1 MAAPYRSSAGNG
13 FTLIELIM
21 VIVITG
27 IIAGM
32 ISIFISKPME
42 GYVDVSNRAELV
54 DAADSALQMMA
65 RDIRAALPNSTRC
78 NPAGCVNATAF
89 ELLHTADGVRYRK
102 GGYAGGADPYRQ
114 LDATQPD
121 ADFNSIG
128 TFQNIALPYDSS
140 THAPPPRLVIYNLG
154 APGYDAYQ
162 AVGTTGI
169 MTPSGTTFTITDDS
183 ATHPGE
189 DHIHLSQAQQFGT
202 DSPRQRLFL
211 VDTPISYVC
220 DTATGLLTRYSHYPI
235 AGAASF
241 PPAGASTS
249 APLTQYLTACQI
261 QYDPGTAARGG
272 LVTMSL
278 TLTKNGESVTLL
290 QQVHVDNAP

>member
-65 RDIRAALPNSTRC
+65 RDIRSALPNSIRC
-78 NPAGCVNATAF
+78 NGTNTAF
-89 ELLHTADGVRYRK
+89 EMLHTIDGVRYRK
-102 GGYAGGADPYRQ
+102 GAYATGAAPLHQ
-114 LDATQPD
+114 LDVTGPD

-128 TFQNIALPYDSS
+128 QFLNIALPYDSS
-140 THAPPPRLVIYNLG
+140 TLAVPPRLVIYNLG

-162 AVGTTGI
+162 AVGTVGI
-169 MTPSGTTFTITDDS
+169 MTPSGTTIKITADGS
-183 ATHPGE
+183 HLGE
-189 DHIHLSQAQQFGT
+189 DYIHLSQPQQFGT
-202 DSPRQRLFL
+202 DSPSQRLFL
-211 VDTPISYVC
+211 VDPPIS
-220 DTATGLLTRYSHYPI
+220 
-235 AGAASF
+235 
-241 PPAGASTS
+241 
-249 APLTQYLTACQI
+249 
-261 QYDPGTAARGG
+261 
-272 LVTMSL
+272 
-278 TLTKNGESVTLL
+278 
-290 QQVHVDNAP
+290 

>member
-1 MAAPYRSSAGNG
+1 MAPAAP
-13 FTLIELIM
+13 
-21 VIVITG
+21 
-27 IIAGM
+27 
-32 ISIFISKPME
+32 
-42 GYVDVSNRAELV
+42 
-54 DAADSALQMMA
+54 ALQMMA
-65 RDIRAALPNSTRC
+65 RDIRAALPNSIRC
-78 NPAGCVNATAF
+78 NTAGCVNATAF

-128 TFQNIALPYDSS
+128 TFQNIAPTYDSS

>member
-1 MAAPYRSSAGNG
+1 MAARYRSSASNG

-54 DAADSALQMMA
+54 DAAGSALQMMA
-65 RDIRAALPNSTRC
+65 RDIRAALPNSIRC
-78 NPAGCVNATAF
+78 NAAGTAL

-102 GGYAGGADPYRQ
+102 GGYTGGADPSRQ
-114 LDATQPD
+114 LDVTQND
-121 ADFNSIG
+121 QDFNSIG
-128 TFQNIALPYDSS
+128 PFQNIGPLPYHSS
-140 THAPPPRLVIYNLG
+140 TTLPPRLVIYNLG

-162 AVGTTGI
+162 AAGTTGI
-169 MTPSGTTFTITDDS
+169 MTPSTTTITITDDS
-183 ATHPGE
+183 ANHAGE

-220 DTATGLLTRYSHYPI
+220 NTTTGLLTRYSNYPI
-235 AGAASF
+235 AATASF
-241 PPAGASTS
+241 PPAGTSTS

-261 QYDPGTAARGG
+261 QYDPGTATRGG

-290 QQVHVDNAP
+290 QQVHVDNSP